1 MVALWLTLAVAV
13 AEARSQHNANAD
25 FQRFEDEDA
34 LQLLQVAATRHSHT
48 PARAAHHERNSSRAG
63 APYRQPLQ
71 NLGDVQYTGE
81 VEVGGQKLQG
91 ILDTGSFELL
101 VLSKECAVCG
111 DPTKLFDSA
120 QSHNFREGDEIV
132 QHSFG
137 SGTTMSSRG
146 FDTVRVGPL
155 ESKKQAFW
163 QVFDA
168 MMPILE
174 ESTFGAIVGVGP
186 PDSASKIE
194 DQEDG
199 AEDVPMVMSSK
210 VPKGRHLQMT
220 GRPASPEVS
229 SVCSQFGVQTFSVC
243 IGQQSGS
250 HGFFVWNDAPPTEQG
265 REFTAVE
272 VAGEIHWAGKMTD
285 VQMGQTAAPNDGGFT
300 LCKDGCAAV
309 IDSGTSLI
317 AAPSSVIQEVE
328 EALVSLREDCS
339 NLGDMPDL
347 VFQLGGE
354 TFSLPPDAY
363 IGQIVNHGAPA
374 LKDILHMRFRSRH
387 YSCVPLFMNIDVD
400 SQLGPMWIL
409 GLPFFRKYYTT
420 FSFDTTVSPV
430 KKFMSMALADDEC
443 NPADSSALLARDRS
457 EMRPKKIDLSQLR
470 VPRWAEE
477 AMKHGRVTV

>member
-1 MVALWLTLAVAV
+1 MITALFLLAGALS
-13 AEARSQHNANAD
+13 EARPQHSANG
-25 FQRFEDEDA
+25 RA
-34 LQLLQVAATRHSHT
+34 LRVAQ
-48 PARAAHHERNSSRAG
+48 HHNQSRVGTA
-63 APYRQPLQ
+63 YRQSLQ

-101 VLSKECAVCG
+101 VLSKECQVCG
-111 DPTKLFDSA
+111 DPAKLFDSDNS
-120 QSHNFREGDEIV
+120 QNFHEGDEIV

-155 ESKKQAFW
+155 ESKNQAFW

-194 DQEDG
+194 EQEDG
-199 AEDVPMVMSSK
+199 GAEVPMAMTK
-210 VPKGRHLQMT
+210 MHNKQNLQMT
-220 GRPASPEVS
+220 GKPASPEVS

-243 IGQQSGS
+243 IGQQTGS
-250 HGFFVWNDAPPTEQG
+250 HGFFVWDDAPPHEQG

-272 VAGEIHWAGKMTD
+272 VAGEIHWAGRMTD
-285 VQMGQTAAPNDGGFT
+285 VQMGHDVAKDSFT

-347 VFQLGGE
+347 VFELGGQK
-354 TFSLPPDAY
+354 FSLPPDAY

-374 LKDILHMRFRSRH
+374 LKDILHFRFRSRH
-387 YSCVPLFMNIDVD
+387 YTCVPLFMNIDVD

-420 FSFDTTVSPV
+420 FSFDTKVSPV

-443 NPADSSALLARDRS
+443 NPADSSALLGGKRS
-457 EMRPKKIDLSQLR
+457 DMQPKKIDLSQLR

>member
-1 MVALWLTLAVAV
+1 MLAFLFTVAAAAS
-13 AEARSQHNANAD
+13 AEARTQPKPNGRSL
-25 FQRFEDEDA
+25 R
-34 LQLLQVAATRHSHT
+34 L
-48 PARAAHHERNSSRAG
+48 AHHPQNNSGVAK
-63 APYRQPLQ
+63 PFRQSLQ

-101 VLSKECAVCG
+101 VLSKECQVCG
-111 DPTKLFDSA
+111 DPTKLFDSEE
-120 QSHNFREGDEIV
+120 SRDFREGEEIV

-155 ESKKQAFW
+155 ESKNQAFW

-194 DQEDG
+194 EQDDGGQE
-199 AEDVPMVMSSK
+199 VPMAMTK
-210 VPKGRHLQMT
+210 MHKGHMQMT
-220 GRPASPEVS
+220 GKPASPEVS

-243 IGQQSGS
+243 IGQPSGS
-250 HGFFVWNDAPPTEQG
+250 HGFFVWDDTPPTEQG

-272 VAGEIHWAGKMTD
+272 VAGEIHWAGKMTNI
-285 VQMGQTAAPNDGGFT
+285 QMGHDAAQDGFT

-347 VFQLGGE
+347 VFELGGE
-354 TFSLPPDAY
+354 KFSLPPDAY

-374 LKDILHMRFRSRH
+374 LKDILHFRFRSRH
-387 YSCVPLFMNIDVD
+387 YTCVPLFMNIDVD

-420 FSFDTTVSPV
+420 FSFDTTASPV
-430 KKFMSMALADDEC
+430 KKIMSMALADDEC
-443 NPADSSALLARDRS
+443 NPAESSALLGRKRS
-457 EMRPKKIDLSQLR
+457 EMQPKKIDLSQLR

>member
-1 MVALWLTLAVAV
+1 MVAFLLLFAVAV
-13 AEARSQHNANAD
+13 AEATPRQRAHGRAFRSVAPSHPPLANHS
-25 FQRFEDEDA
+25 R
-34 LQLLQVAATRHSHT
+34 AAT
-48 PARAAHHERNSSRAG
+48 PF
-63 APYRQPLQ
+63 RQPLQ
-71 NLGDVQYTGE
+71 NLGDVQYTGA

-101 VLSKECAVCG
+101 VLSKECEVCG
-111 DPTKLFDSA
+111 DPTKLFDPSK
-120 QSHNFREGDEIV
+120 SRNFHEGNEIV

-146 FDTVRVGPL
+146 FDTVSIGPL
-155 ESKKQAFW
+155 VSKNQAFW

-194 DQEDG
+194 EQEDG
-199 AEDVPMVMSSK
+199 GEEVPMAMTK
-210 VPKGRHLQMT
+210 RHRGDLQMT
-220 GRPASPEVS
+220 GKPASPEIS

-250 HGFFVWNDAPPTEQG
+250 HGFFVWDDAPPQEQG

-272 VAGEIHWAGKMTD
+272 VAGEIHWAGRMTN
-285 VQMGQTAAPNDGGFT
+285 VQMGQVATQGGFT
-300 LCKDGCAAV
+300 LCEDGCAAV

-339 NLGDMPDL
+339 NLADMPDL
-347 VFQLGGE
+347 VFELGGE
-354 TFSLPPDAY
+354 KFSLPPDAY

-374 LKDILHMRFRSRH
+374 LKDILHFRFRSRH
-387 YSCVPLFMNIDVD
+387 YTCVPLFMNIDVE

-420 FSFDTTVSPV
+420 FSFDTTASPV

-443 NPADSSALLARDRS
+443 NPAESSALLGRKRS

-477 AMKHGRVTV
+477 AMKSGRVTV

>member
-1 MVALWLTLAVAV
+1 MLSRGVLMFALAVAN
-13 AEARSQHNANAD
+13 ARQQFSAQGKGLRVPHSMRERLER
-25 FQRFEDEDA
+25 QRSDNEISF
-34 LQLLQVAATRHSHT
+34 
-48 PARAAHHERNSSRAG
+48 
-63 APYRQPLQ
+63 RQPLR

-101 VLSKECAVCG
+101 VLSKECQVCG
-111 DPTKLFDSA
+111 DPTKLFDSKE
-120 QSHNFREGDEIV
+120 SDDFREGDEVV

-146 FDTVRVGPL
+146 FDTVKIGPL
-155 ESKKQAFW
+155 ESQGQAFW

-194 DQEDG
+194 EEEDDG
-199 AEDVPMVMSSK
+199 QDVPIAMSRSHHDHK
-210 VPKGRHLQMT
+210 AGKMQLAEK
-220 GRPASPEVS
+220 PASVEAS

-250 HGFFVWNDAPPTEQG
+250 HGFFVWNDMPPKQQG

-272 VAGEIHWAGKMTD
+272 VAGEIHWAGRMTD
-285 VQMGQTAAPNDGGFT
+285 VQMGHSNSKNSFT
-300 LCKDGCAAV
+300 LCQDGCAAV

-317 AAPSSVIQEVE
+317 AAPSSVIQEVD
-328 EALVSLREDCS
+328 EALVSLKEDCS

-347 VFQLGGE
+347 VFELGGQK
-354 TFSLPPDAY
+354 FSLPPDAY

-374 LKDILHMRFRSRH
+374 LNDILHFRFRSRH
-387 YSCVPLFMNIDVD
+387 YTCVPLFMNIDVD

-430 KKFMSMALADDEC
+430 KKFMSMALADDDC
-443 NPADSSALLARDRS
+443 KPAESSALLAHERS
-457 EMRPKKIDLSQLR
+457 LMRPKKIDLSQLR

-477 AMKHGRVTV
+477 AMKKGVVKV

>member
-1 MVALWLTLAVAV
+1 MIALLFLLTGSLAQ
-13 AEARSQHNANAD
+13 ARPQHPTKG
-25 FQRFEDEDA
+25 RA
-34 LQLLQVAATRHSHT
+34 LRV
-48 PARAAHHERNSSRAG
+48 AHHQNHSRVG
-63 APYRQPLQ
+63 TPFRQPLQ

-101 VLSKECAVCG
+101 VLSKECQVCG

-120 QSHNFREGDEIV
+120 ESHNFQEGDEIV

-146 FDTVRVGPL
+146 FDTVRIGPL
-155 ESKKQAFW
+155 ESKGQAFW

-194 DQEDG
+194 EQEDG
-199 AEDVPMVMSSK
+199 GQDVPMAMTK
-210 VPKGRHLQMT
+210 MHKGQHLQMT
-220 GRPASPEVS
+220 GKPASPEVS

-250 HGFFVWNDAPPTEQG
+250 HGFFVWDDAPPQRQG

-272 VAGEIHWAGKMTD
+272 VAGEIHWAGRMTD
-285 VQMGQTAAPNDGGFT
+285 VQMGHVEAKDSFT

-347 VFQLGGE
+347 VFELGGE
-354 TFSLPPDAY
+354 KFSLPPDAY
-363 IGQIVNHGAPA
+363 IGQIVDHGAPA
-374 LKDILHMRFRSRH
+374 LKDILHFRFRSRH
-387 YSCVPLFMNIDVD
+387 YTCVPLFMNIDVD

-420 FSFDTTVSPV
+420 FSFDTTSSPV

-443 NPADSSALLARDRS
+443 NPADSSALLGGKRS
-457 EMRPKKIDLSQLR
+457 EMQPKKIDLSQLR

>member
-1 MVALWLTLAVAV
+1 VDTLPIANSKNTFRVEMAAFLALMAVAV
-13 AEARSQHNANAD
+13 AEAAPQHGTSGRALRAASPSR
-25 FQRFEDEDA
+25 QA
-34 LQLLQVAATRHSHT
+34 LQ
-48 PARAAHHERNSSRAG
+48 NSSDAVK
-63 APYRQPLQ
+63 PFRQPLQ

-101 VLSKECAVCG
+101 VLSKECQVCG
-111 DPTKLFDSA
+111 DPTKLFD
-120 QSHNFREGDEIV
+120 QTKSHNFHEGDEIV

-146 FDTVRVGPL
+146 FDVVRIGPL
-155 ESKKQAFW
+155 ESKNQAFW

-194 DQEDG
+194 EQEDG
-199 AEDVPMVMSSK
+199 GEEVPMAMAKRHRGGDSQMISK
-210 VPKGRHLQMT
+210 
-220 GRPASPEVS
+220 PASPEVS

-250 HGFFVWNDAPPTEQG
+250 HGFFVWDDAPPPKQG

-285 VQMGQTAAPNDGGFT
+285 VQMGHVASQKGFT
-300 LCKDGCAAV
+300 LCEDGCAAV

-328 EALVSLREDCS
+328 EALVSLKEDCS

-347 VFQLGGE
+347 VFELGGE
-354 TFSLPPDAY
+354 KFSLPPDAY

-374 LKDILHMRFRSRH
+374 LKDIIHFRFRSRH
-387 YSCVPLFMNIDVD
+387 YTCVPLFMNIDVD

-443 NPADSSALLARDRS
+443 NPAESSALLGRERS

-470 VPRWAEE
+470 VPRWAEQ
-477 AMKHGRVTV
+477 AMKKGRVTV